1 MSTRKTEYPCLR
13 CKEHVAKNAV
23 FVQCSLCDL
32 WVHKKRE
39 KMSDET
45 FKVLCNA
52 VKEGVGMYWACS
64 ACTSY
69 SAKFNRSIMELGKRL
84 SKVEEQLKEKDAD
97 IGSVRKEIETVKSTV
112 NSLNRKVEEGLGN
125 QNSSVFK
132 EIREHDNRK
141 TNVVFHNIPEPK
153 GRTKEERIQEDNSL
167 VEDLCRVINAPV
179 TMQGDAR
186 FTTRLGKFSKEGCHP
201 VLVGFQDTAVKDR
214 ILDNA
219 RNLGRQGDDS
229 Q

>member
-1 MSTRKTEYPCLR
+1 M
-13 CKEHVAKNAV
+13 V
-23 FVQCSLCDL
+23 
-32 WVHKKRE
+32 
-39 KMSDET
+39 
-45 FKVLCNA
+45 
-52 VKEGVGMYWACS
+52 
-64 ACTSY
+64 
-69 SAKFNRSIMELGKRL
+69 
-84 SKVEEQLKEKDAD
+84 
-97 IGSVRKEIETVKSTV
+97 SVRKEIETVKTTV
-112 NSLNRKVEEGLGN
+112 NSINRKVEEGLGN

-132 EIREHDNRK
+132 EIRERDNRK

-153 GRTKEERIQEDNSL
+153 GRTKEERIQED
-167 VEDLCRVINAPV
+167 LCRVINAPV
-179 TMQGDAR
+179 TMQEDAR